1 MFQSARLKLTTW
13 YLVMIMLI
21 SIVFSVAFYHLST
34 QEIQRVIKRVEFRQE
49 YQQRRESFSP
59 PHLPSIQA
67 LQESEQRLL
76 IVLVLL
82 NGTIFFLAGGAGYF
96 LAGRTLKPIK
106 RMMEEQNRFIT
117 DASHELR
124 TPVTAL
130 RAEMEASLLDK
141 QMTTKAAKNLIA
153 SNLEEVITLQALSDN
168 LLQLAQFKHNGKRV
182 FVKVSLAQAIEDA
195 IKKVTR
201 FAQRK
206 HITITNEVDERM
218 LLGNAHDL
226 RELFVIL
233 LENAIKY
240 SPDTTTIVLTAQK
253 NDRTIAIKVTD
264 QGIGIAEKDLP
275 HIFDR
280 FYRVEASRTTPGYG
294 LGLSIA
300 KKIVEAHNG
309 SLSVESSVGKGTTF
323 SITFFSFF
331 SES

>member
-1 MFQSARLKLTTW
+1 MFEQTRLRLTAW
-13 YLVMIMLI
+13 YLLIIMLI

-34 QEIQRVIKRVEFRQE
+34 QEIQRVIKRVELRQE
-49 YQQRRESFSP
+49 YQRHESFSP

-67 LQESEQRLL
+67 LQESEQRLVVLL
-76 IVLVLL
+76 ILL
-82 NGTIFFLAGGAGYF
+82 NGTILLLAGGAGYF
-96 LAGRTLKPIK
+96 LAGRTLHPIK
-106 RMMEEQNRFIT
+106 KMVDEQNRFIT

-124 TPVTAL
+124 TPLTAL

-182 FVKVSLAQAIEDA
+182 FVSVSLAQAIEDA

-201 FAQRK
+201 LAQTK
-206 HITITNEVDERM
+206 HIMITNEVDEHM
-218 LLGNAHDL
+218 LLGNAHDV

-240 SPDTTTIVLTAQK
+240 SSDTTTIVLTAQQHEH
-253 NDRTIAIKVTD
+253 TIVIKLTD
-264 QGIGIAEKDLP
+264 QGIGIDEKDLP

-280 FYRVEASRTTPGYG
+280 FYRVDTSRTTTGYG
-294 LGLSIA
+294 LGLAIA
-300 KKIVEAHNG
+300 KKIVEDHKG
-309 SLSVESSVGKGTTF
+309 TIHVTSKRGEGTTF
-323 SITFFSFF
+323 ILAFSFF